1 MKLAKPRLA
10 PLREDQ
16 WSDEVRQILKPMI
29 EQGRVFNIFKT
40 LAHHPNLM
48 RRWLVFGNHVLFKS
62 TLSARERE
70 LLILRI
76 GWLCQ
81 AEYEWGQ
88 HVRIGREAGLTDEEI
103 HRIKTGPEAGEWNE
117 QDRLLLTATDE
128 LHTNAHISDPTWQRR
143 HWATIVHSYSRAKY
157 FAMQKQLFEEL
168 YLRTDDQLLSHI
180 NHRFIVAICRI
191 LGIRTTVSWSMD
203 YNLIGDKTG
212 RLVHLCQ
219 QAGATAYLSG
229 PSAKAY
235 LDEELFR
242 NEGIAVSYMDYSGY
256 PEYRQ
261 LYPPFEPRISIID
274 LIFNEGLSAT
284 RYMKS
289 F

>member
-1 MKLAKPRLA
+1 MRKTIAVVQSNYIPWRGYFDLIN
-10 PLREDQ
+10 
-16 WSDEVRQILKPMI
+16 SVDEFILYDDVQYTI
-29 EQGRVFNIFKT
+29 RDWRNRNV
-40 LAHHPNLM
+40 
-48 RRWLVFGNHVLFKS
+48 
-62 TLSARERE
+62 
-70 LLILRI
+70 
-76 GWLCQ
+76 
-81 AEYEWGQ
+81 
-88 HVRIGREAGLTDEEI
+88 
-103 HRIKTGPEAGEWNE
+103 IKTSSGPLW
-117 QDRLLLTATDE
+117 LTVPVAVKGKYFQKIKDTR
-128 LHTNAHISDPTWQRR
+128 ISDPTWQRR

-157 FAMQKQLFEEL
+157 FAMQKELFEEL

-180 NHRFIVAICRI
+180 NHRFIVAICRV

-261 LYPPFEPRISIID
+261 LYPPFEPRVSIID